1 MGMLKPFYGKMSMR
15 KQGSQKIGTRLHL
28 DSVPSG
34 HEGDSNEF
42 IVAHPLSS
50 LSPTRSPFKHVRFQA
65 DSDAKKGQFA
75 SKDDLRALH
84 EAQLE
89 LMRTHEELLHLENE
103 IRVAR
108 LK

>member
-1 MGMLKPFYGKMSMR
+1 MR
-15 KQGSQKIGTRLHL
+15 TLGSQKIETRLQL
-28 DSVPSG
+28 DSVRPG
-34 HEGDSNEF
+34 PEGDNGTF
-42 IVAHPLSS
+42 ISEHSVSS
-50 LSPTRSPFKHVRFQA
+50 RSPTRSPLKHVRFQSY
-65 DSDAKKGQFA
+65 SDAKKGQFA